1 MDTCRF
7 EIPAIAGPTA
17 CGKTGLVFKL
27 AAQFPIEVLSCDS
40 RKVFTGADIGAAKP
54 TKDEQ
59 KQVRFHLMDLVQP
72 GGAYSV
78 QQYVQA
84 AHSAIAE
91 IEKRG
96 MLPLIEGGT
105 GLYLEAL
112 MRGYDFHQAP
122 PLPGLR
128 ELAKASWAM
137 NSAKM
142 IAAVQGLFPR
152 ESKRV
157 DMQNLPRV
165 IRLIERMLVAGACE
179 EDAVSALGTLGFSA
193 AQSEALDARRQ
204 CAGRC
209 GVAPVPVHGFCLL
222 TERTELA
229 RRIEMRTEQMIE
241 DGLVDEVAAL
251 INSGIA
257 QDAQVLTGI
266 GYREAAMYLR
276 KEITMEQLAP
286 LISLRTRQFAKRQD
300 TWNRNRFCG
309 FEQLPFTTEQE
320 RNAAQERIA
329 EWIAKRLA

>member
-1 MDTCRF
+1 MDTCRL
-7 EIPAIAGPTA
+7 EIPAVAGPTA
-17 CGKTGLVFKL
+17 CGKTGLVLKL

-40 RKVFTGADIGAAKP
+40 RKVFIGADIGAAKP
-54 TKDEQ
+54 TIDEQ
-59 KQVRFHLMDLVQP
+59 AQARFHLMDLVP
-72 GGAYSV
+72 PSDAYSV
-78 QQYVQA
+78 QQYVLA
-84 AHSAIAE
+84 AHAAIAD
-91 IEKRG
+91 ITQRA

-128 ELAKASWAM
+128 KLAKASWAA
-137 NSAKM
+137 NSAQV

-157 DMQNLPRV
+157 DMQNFPRV
-165 IRLIERMLVAGACE
+165 IRLLERMLVADACE
-179 EDAVSALGTLGFSA
+179 EDAVRALEALGFSDA
-193 AQSEALDARRQ
+193 KSEVLDAHRQ

-209 GVAPVPVHGFCLL
+209 GVAPVPVRGFCLL
-222 TERTELA
+222 TERAELA
-229 RRIEMRTEQMIE
+229 RRIEMRTGQMIE

-251 INSGIA
+251 INAGVGA
-257 QDAQVLTGI
+257 DAQVLTGI

-276 KEITMEQLAP
+276 GEITREQLAP
-286 LISLRTRQFAKRQD
+286 LITLRTRQFAKRQD

-320 RNAAQERIA
+320 RNVAYERIA
-329 EWIAKRLA
+329 DWIAKRMA

>member
-1 MDTCRF
+1 MDTCRL

-17 CGKTGLVFKL
+17 CGKTGLVLKL
-27 AAQFPIEVLSCDS
+27 AAQFPMEVLSCDS
-40 RKVFTGADIGAAKP
+40 RKVFAGADIGAAKP

-72 GGAYSV
+72 SDAYSV

-84 AHSAIAE
+84 AHAAIAD
-91 IEKRG
+91 IEQRG
-96 MLPLIEGGT
+96 ILPLIEGGT

-128 ELAKASWAM
+128 ELAKESWAV
-137 NSAKM
+137 NSAKV

-165 IRLIERMLVAGACE
+165 IRLLERMLVAEACE
-179 EDAVSALGTLGFSA
+179 EDAVRALGVLGFG
-193 AQSEALDARRQ
+193 EAVGEVLDARKL

-209 GVAPVPVHGFCLL
+209 GVAPVPVRGYCLL

-241 DGLVDEVAAL
+241 DGLVGEVAAL
-251 INSGIA
+251 MKSGIA
-257 QDAQVLTGI
+257 KDAQVLTGI

-276 KEITMEQLAP
+276 GEITMQQLAP

-320 RNAAQERIA
+320 RSEAHGRIA
-329 EWIAKRLA
+329 EWIAKRLG

>member
-17 CGKTGLVFKL
+17 CGKTSLVLKL
-27 AAQFPIEVLSCDS
+27 ATQFPIEVLSCDS
-40 RKVFTGADIGAAKP
+40 RKAFIGADIGAAKP

-72 GGAYSV
+72 GDAYSV

-91 IEKRG
+91 IEQRG

-112 MRGYDFHQAP
+112 MRGYDFHHAP
-122 PLPGLR
+122 PLPKLR
-128 ELAKASWAM
+128 ELLQASWAL
-137 NSAKM
+137 NSAKTA
-142 IAAVQGLFPR
+142 AAVLGLFPN

-165 IRLIERMLVAGACE
+165 IRLLERMLVAGVCE
-179 EDAVSALGTLGFSA
+179 EDAVRAL
-193 AQSEALDARRQ
+193 EALEFSSAKSEVLHARRQ
-204 CAGRC
+204 CASRYAI
-209 GVAPVPVHGFCLL
+209 APVPVRGFCLL
-222 TERTELA
+222 TERAELA
-229 RRIEMRTEQMIE
+229 RRIEMRTNQMIA

-257 QDAQVLTGI
+257 PDAQVLTGI
-266 GYREAAMYLR
+266 GYREAAMYLQ

-320 RNAAQERIA
+320 RNAAHERIA